1 MTERV
6 VNMNLSQKI
15 ALLST
20 LSSDCIL
27 SEALFYE
34 VLEECGDL
42 KFNYTEYASTQP
54 IDCNQELLRLPNADY
69 DTCCALLTMLLRE
82 DHFSNGSF
90 AQRQRAGQVKAIV
103 DRMITL
109 LDAKS
114 KPSIKQFS
122 EKAIEQLNGFYV
134 YALIDPRNNQV
145 FYIGKGIGN
154 RVFSHEIESGKSPQS
169 EKAKLKRIQEIE
181 KAGLDVKRVIVNWGM
196 TESEAFA
203 AEAAL
208 INMLSFLSADML
220 TNAVA
225 GHHVHEAMTV
235 EDFDMLYGAE
245 RLTSEDIRHSIMV
258 IKINKLY
265 RKGMNPKELYD
276 IVRGNW
282 RASINSIQRRKVEYV
297 FGVYNQL
304 IVAVYKPDEWHYVHD
319 RFDVPQIEDLDEE
332 TLERGKDRVYFVC
345 QDYEHLDKNQQFYL
359 HKSIADL
366 KVNQSSQNPITY
378 LTPME

>member
-1 MTERV
+1 
-6 VNMNLSQKI
+6 MNSSQKI
-15 ALLST
+15 ALLKT
-20 LSSDCIL
+20 LSSDRIL
-27 SEALFYE
+27 SESFFYE

-42 KFNYTEYASTQP
+42 KLNYSEYASTHP
-54 IDCNQELLRLPNADY
+54 IDCDRELLRLPTADY
-69 DTCCALLTMLLRE
+69 DTCCALITMLLRE

-90 AQRQRAGQVKAIV
+90 VRRQRAGQVKAIV

-114 KPSIKQFS
+114 KPSIKLFS
-122 EKAIEQLNGFYV
+122 EKAVEQLNGFYV

-154 RVFSHEIESGKSPQS
+154 RVFSHEIESGKSPKS

-181 KAGLDVKRVIVNWGM
+181 AAGFDVKRVIVNWSM

-235 EDFDMLYGAE
+235 EDFDLLYGAE
-245 RLTSEDIRHSIMV
+245 HLKQEDIQHSIMV

-282 RASINSIQRRKVEYV
+282 RASMASIQKRNVEYV

-319 RFDVPQIEDLDEE
+319 RIDVPQIDDLDEK
-332 TLERGKDRVYFVC
+332 TLEQGKDRVYFVC

>member
-1 MTERV
+1 
-6 VNMNLSQKI
+6 MNSSQKI
-15 ALLST
+15 ALLKS
-20 LSSDCIL
+20 LSSDRVL
-27 SEALFYE
+27 RDSFFYE

-42 KFNYTEYASTQP
+42 KLNYSEYASTHP
-54 IDCNQELLRLPNADY
+54 IDCDRELLRLPTADY
-69 DTCCALLTMLLRE
+69 DTCCALIIMLLRE

-109 LDAKS
+109 LDTKS
-114 KPSIKQFS
+114 KPSIKLFS
-122 EKAIEQLNGFYV
+122 EKAVEQLNGFYV

-154 RVFSHEIESGKSPQS
+154 RVFSHEIESGKSPKS

-181 KAGLDVKRVIVNWGM
+181 AAGFDVKRIIVNWSM

-235 EDFDMLYGAE
+235 EDFDLLYGAE
-245 RLTSEDIRHSIMV
+245 HLKQEDIQHSIMV

-282 RASINSIQRRKVEYV
+282 RASMASIQKRNVEYV

-319 RFDVPQIEDLDEE
+319 RIDVPQIDDLDEE

>member
-1 MTERV
+1 
-6 VNMNLSQKI
+6 MNSSQKI
-15 ALLST
+15 ALLKS
-20 LSSDCIL
+20 LSSDRIL
-27 SEALFYE
+27 SESFFYE

-42 KFNYTEYASTQP
+42 KLNYSEYASTHP
-54 IDCNQELLRLPNADY
+54 IDCDRELLRLPTADY
-69 DTCCALLTMLLRE
+69 DTCCALITMLLRE

-90 AQRQRAGQVKAIV
+90 VRRQRTGQVKAIV

-114 KPSIKQFS
+114 KPSIKLFS
-122 EKAIEQLNGFYV
+122 EKAVEQLNGFYV

-154 RVFSHEIESGKSPQS
+154 RVFSHEIESGKSPKS

-181 KAGLDVKRVIVNWGM
+181 AAGFDVKRIIVNWSM

-208 INMLSFLSADML
+208 LNMFSFLSADML

-235 EDFDMLYGAE
+235 EDFDLLYGAE
-245 RLTSEDIRHSIMV
+245 HLKQEDIQHSIMV

-282 RASINSIQRRKVEYV
+282 RASMASIQKKNVEYV

-319 RFDVPQIEDLDEE
+319 YIDVPQIDDLDEE

-345 QDYEHLDKNQQFYL
+345 RDYESLDENQQFYL

>member
-1 MTERV
+1 
-6 VNMNLSQKI
+6 MNSSQKI
-15 ALLST
+15 ALLKS
-20 LSSDCIL
+20 LSSDRIL
-27 SEALFYE
+27 SESFFYE

-42 KFNYTEYASTQP
+42 KLNYSEYASTHP
-54 IDCNQELLRLPNADY
+54 IDCDRELLRLPTADY

-90 AQRQRAGQVKAIV
+90 ARRQRAGQVKAIV

-114 KPSIKQFS
+114 KPPIKLFS
-122 EKAIEQLNGFYV
+122 EKAVEQLNGFYV

-154 RVFSHEIESGKSPQS
+154 RVFSHEIESGKSPKS

-181 KAGLDVKRVIVNWGM
+181 AAGFDVKRVIVNWSM

-225 GHHVHEAMTV
+225 GHHVHEAITV
-235 EDFDMLYGAE
+235 ENFDLLYGAE
-245 RLTSEDIRHSIMV
+245 HLKQEDVQHSIMV

-282 RASINSIQRRKVEYV
+282 RASMVSIQKRNVEYV

-304 IVAVYKPDEWHYVHD
+304 IVAVYKPNEWHYVHD
-319 RFDVPQIEDLDEE
+319 RIDVPQIDDLDEK

-345 QDYEHLDKNQQFYL
+345 RDYEHLDENQQFYL

>member
-1 MTERV
+1 
-6 VNMNLSQKI
+6 MNSSQKI
-15 ALLST
+15 ALLKT
-20 LSSDCIL
+20 LSSDRIL
-27 SEALFYE
+27 SESFFYE

-42 KFNYTEYASTQP
+42 KLNYSEYASTHP
-54 IDCNQELLRLPNADY
+54 IDCDRELLRLPTAGY

-90 AQRQRAGQVKAIV
+90 ARRQRAGHVKAIV

-114 KPSIKQFS
+114 KPSIKLFS
-122 EKAIEQLNGFYV
+122 EKAVEQLNGFYV

-154 RVFSHEIESGKSPQS
+154 RVFSHEIESGKSPKS

-181 KAGLDVKRVIVNWGM
+181 AAGFDVKRIIVNWSM

-208 INMLSFLSADML
+208 INILSFLSADML

-235 EDFDMLYGAE
+235 EDFDLLYGAE
-245 RLTSEDIRHSIMV
+245 HLKQEDIQHSIMV

-282 RASINSIQRRKVEYV
+282 RASMASIQKRNVEYV

-319 RFDVPQIEDLDEE
+319 RIDVPQIDDLDEE

-345 QDYEHLDKNQQFYL
+345 QDYEHLDEKQQFYL

>member
-1 MTERV
+1 
-6 VNMNLSQKI
+6 MNSSQKI
-15 ALLST
+15 ALLKS
-20 LSSDCIL
+20 LSSDRVL
-27 SEALFYE
+27 SESFFYE

-42 KFNYTEYASTQP
+42 KLNYSEYASTHP
-54 IDCNQELLRLPNADY
+54 IDCDRELLRLPTADY

-90 AQRQRAGQVKAIV
+90 ARRQRAGQIKPIV
-103 DRMITL
+103 DRMISL
-109 LDAKS
+109 LDTKS
-114 KPSIKQFS
+114 KPSIKLFS
-122 EKAIEQLNGFYV
+122 EKAVEQLNGFYV

-154 RVFSHEIESGKSPQS
+154 RVFSHEIESGKSPKS

-181 KAGLDVKRVIVNWGM
+181 AAGHEVKRVIVNWSM
-196 TESEAFA
+196 AESEAFA

-235 EDFDMLYGAE
+235 EDFDLLYGAE
-245 RLTSEDIRHSIMV
+245 HLKQEDIQHSIMV

-282 RASINSIQRRKVEYV
+282 RASMASIQKRNVEYV

-319 RFDVPQIEDLDEE
+319 RIDVPQIDDLDEE

>member
-1 MTERV
+1 
-6 VNMNLSQKI
+6 MNSSQKI
-15 ALLST
+15 ALLKS
-20 LSSDCIL
+20 LSSDRIL
-27 SEALFYE
+27 SESFFYE

-42 KFNYTEYASTQP
+42 KLNYSEYASTHP
-54 IDCNQELLRLPNADY
+54 IDCDRELLRLPTADY
-69 DTCCALLTMLLRE
+69 DTCCALITMLLRE

-90 AQRQRAGQVKAIV
+90 ARRQRAGQVKAIV
-103 DRMITL
+103 DRMISL
-109 LDAKS
+109 LDTKS
-114 KPSIKQFS
+114 KPSIKLFS
-122 EKAIEQLNGFYV
+122 EKAVEQLNGFYV

-154 RVFSHEIESGKSPQS
+154 RVFSHEIESGKSPKS

-181 KAGLDVKRVIVNWGM
+181 AAGFDVKRIIVNWSM

-235 EDFDMLYGAE
+235 EDFDLLYGAE
-245 RLTSEDIRHSIMV
+245 HLKQEDIQHSIMV

-282 RASINSIQRRKVEYV
+282 RASMASIQKRNVEYV

-319 RFDVPQIEDLDEE
+319 YIDVPQIDDLDEE

-345 QDYEHLDKNQQFYL
+345 QDYEHLDENQQFYL

>member
-1 MTERV
+1 
-6 VNMNLSQKI
+6 MNSSQKI
-15 ALLST
+15 ALLKA
-20 LSSDCIL
+20 LSSDRIL
-27 SEALFYE
+27 SESFFYE

-42 KFNYTEYASTQP
+42 KLNYSEYASTHP
-54 IDCNQELLRLPNADY
+54 IDCDRELLRLPTADY
-69 DTCCALLTMLLRE
+69 DTCCALITMLLRE

-90 AQRQRAGQVKAIV
+90 VWRQRAGHVKAIV

-114 KPSIKQFS
+114 KPSIKLFS
-122 EKAIEQLNGFYV
+122 GKAVEQLNGFYV

-154 RVFSHEIESGKSPQS
+154 RVFSHEIESGKSPKS

-181 KAGLDVKRVIVNWGM
+181 AAGFGVKRIIVNWSM

-235 EDFDMLYGAE
+235 EDFDLLYGAE
-245 RLTSEDIRHSIMV
+245 HLKQEDIQHSIMV

-265 RKGMNPKELYD
+265 RKGMNPQELYD

-282 RASINSIQRRKVEYV
+282 RASMASIQKRNVEYV

-319 RFDVPQIEDLDEE
+319 RIDVPQIDDLDEE

-345 QDYEHLDKNQQFYL
+345 RDYEHLDENQQFYL

>member
-1 MTERV
+1 
-6 VNMNLSQKI
+6 MNSSQKI
-15 ALLST
+15 ALLKT
-20 LSSDCIL
+20 LSSDRIL
-27 SEALFYE
+27 SESFFYE

-42 KFNYTEYASTQP
+42 KLNYSEYASTHP
-54 IDCNQELLRLPNADY
+54 IDCDRELLRLPTADY
-69 DTCCALLTMLLRE
+69 DTCCALITMLLRE

-90 AQRQRAGQVKAIV
+90 VRRQRAGQVKAIV

-114 KPSIKQFS
+114 KPSIKLFS
-122 EKAIEQLNGFYV
+122 EKAVEQLNGFYV

-154 RVFSHEIESGKSPQS
+154 RVFSHEIESGKSPKS

-181 KAGLDVKRVIVNWGM
+181 AAGFDVKRVIVNWSM

-208 INMLSFLSADML
+208 INMFSFLSADML

-235 EDFDMLYGAE
+235 EDFDLLYGAE
-245 RLTSEDIRHSIMV
+245 HLKQEDIQHSIMV

-282 RASINSIQRRKVEYV
+282 RASMASIQKRNVEYV

-319 RFDVPQIEDLDEE
+319 RIDVPQIDDLDEE

-345 QDYEHLDKNQQFYL
+345 QDYEHLDEKQQFYL

>member
-1 MTERV
+1 
-6 VNMNLSQKI
+6 MNSSQKI
-15 ALLST
+15 ALLKT
-20 LSSDCIL
+20 LSSDRIL
-27 SEALFYE
+27 SESFFYE

-42 KFNYTEYASTQP
+42 KLNYSEYASTHP
-54 IDCNQELLRLPNADY
+54 IDCDRELLRLPTADY
-69 DTCCALLTMLLRE
+69 DTCCALLSMLLRE

-90 AQRQRAGQVKAIV
+90 VRRQRAGQVKAIV

-114 KPSIKQFS
+114 KPSIKLFS
-122 EKAIEQLNGFYV
+122 EKAVEQLNGFYV
-134 YALIDPRNNQV
+134 YSLIDPRNNQV

-154 RVFSHEIESGKSPQS
+154 RVFSHEIESGKSPKS

-181 KAGLDVKRVIVNWGM
+181 AAGFDVKRIIVNWSM

-235 EDFDMLYGAE
+235 EDFDLLYGAE
-245 RLTSEDIRHSIMV
+245 HLKQEDIQHSIMV

-282 RASINSIQRRKVEYV
+282 RASMASIQKRNVEYV

-319 RFDVPQIEDLDEE
+319 RIDVPQIDDLDKK
-332 TLERGKDRVYFVC
+332 TLEQGKDRVYFVC

>member
-1 MTERV
+1 
-6 VNMNLSQKI
+6 MNSSQKI
-15 ALLST
+15 ALLKA
-20 LSSDCIL
+20 LSSDRIL
-27 SEALFYE
+27 SESFFYE

-42 KFNYTEYASTQP
+42 KLNYSEYASTHP
-54 IDCNQELLRLPNADY
+54 IDCDRELLRLPTADY
-69 DTCCALLTMLLRE
+69 DTCCALITMLLRE

-90 AQRQRAGQVKAIV
+90 ARRQRAGQVKAIV
-103 DRMITL
+103 DRMISL
-109 LDAKS
+109 LDTKS
-114 KPSIKQFS
+114 KPSIKLFS
-122 EKAIEQLNGFYV
+122 EKAVEQLNGFYV

-154 RVFSHEIESGKSPQS
+154 RVFSHEIESGKSPKS

-181 KAGLDVKRVIVNWGM
+181 AAGFDVKRIIVNWSM

-235 EDFDMLYGAE
+235 EDFDLLYGAE
-245 RLTSEDIRHSIMV
+245 HLKQEDIQHSIMV

-282 RASINSIQRRKVEYV
+282 RASMASIQKRNVEYV

-319 RFDVPQIEDLDEE
+319 YIDVPQIDDLDEE

-345 QDYEHLDKNQQFYL
+345 QDYEHLDENQQFYL

>member
-1 MTERV
+1 
-6 VNMNLSQKI
+6 MNSSQKI
-15 ALLST
+15 ALLKS
-20 LSSDCIL
+20 LSSDRIL
-27 SEALFYE
+27 SESFFYE

-42 KFNYTEYASTQP
+42 KLNYSEYASTHP
-54 IDCNQELLRLPNADY
+54 IDCDRELLRLPTADY

-90 AQRQRAGQVKAIV
+90 ARRQRAGQVKAIV

-114 KPSIKQFS
+114 KPSIKLFS
-122 EKAIEQLNGFYV
+122 EKAVEQLNGFYV

-154 RVFSHEIESGKSPQS
+154 RVFSHEIESGKSPKS

-181 KAGLDVKRVIVNWGM
+181 AAGFDVNRVIVNWSM

-235 EDFDMLYGAE
+235 EDFDLLYGAE
-245 RLTSEDIRHSIMV
+245 HLKQEDIQHSIMV

-276 IVRGNW
+276 IIRGNW
-282 RASINSIQRRKVEYV
+282 RASMASIQKRNVEYV

-319 RFDVPQIEDLDEE
+319 RIDVPQIDDLDEE

-345 QDYEHLDKNQQFYL
+345 QDYEHLDENQQFYL

-378 LTPME
+378 LTSME

>member
-1 MTERV
+1 
-6 VNMNLSQKI
+6 MNSSQKI
-15 ALLST
+15 ALLKS
-20 LSSDCIL
+20 LSSDRIL
-27 SEALFYE
+27 SESFFYE

-42 KFNYTEYASTQP
+42 KLNYSEYASTHP
-54 IDCNQELLRLPNADY
+54 IDCDRELLRLPTADY

-90 AQRQRAGQVKAIV
+90 VRRQRAGQVKAIV

-114 KPSIKQFS
+114 KPSIKLFS
-122 EKAIEQLNGFYV
+122 EKAVEQLNGFYV

-154 RVFSHEIESGKSPQS
+154 RVFSHEIESGKSPKS

-181 KAGLDVKRVIVNWGM
+181 AAGFDVKRVVVNWSM

-235 EDFDMLYGAE
+235 EDFDLLYGAE
-245 RLTSEDIRHSIMV
+245 HLKQEDIQHSIMV

-282 RASINSIQRRKVEYV
+282 RASMASIQKRNVEYV

-319 RFDVPQIEDLDEE
+319 RIDVPQIDDLDEE

>member
-1 MTERV
+1 
-6 VNMNLSQKI
+6 MNSSQKI
-15 ALLST
+15 ALLKS
-20 LSSDCIL
+20 LSSDRIL
-27 SEALFYE
+27 SESFFYE

-42 KFNYTEYASTQP
+42 KLNYSEYASTHP
-54 IDCNQELLRLPNADY
+54 IDCDRELLRLPTADY
-69 DTCCALLTMLLRE
+69 DTCCALITMLLRE

-90 AQRQRAGQVKAIV
+90 ARRQREGQVKAIV

-114 KPSIKQFS
+114 KPSIKLFS
-122 EKAIEQLNGFYV
+122 EKAVEQLNGFYV

-154 RVFSHEIESGKSPQS
+154 RVFSHEIESGKSPKS

-181 KAGLDVKRVIVNWGM
+181 AAGFDVKRVIVNWSM

-235 EDFDMLYGAE
+235 EDFDLLYGAE
-245 RLTSEDIRHSIMV
+245 HLKQEDIQHSIMV

-282 RASINSIQRRKVEYV
+282 RASMASIQKRNVEYV

-319 RFDVPQIEDLDEE
+319 RIDVPQIDDLDEE

>member
-1 MTERV
+1 
-6 VNMNLSQKI
+6 MNSSQKI
-15 ALLST
+15 ALLKS
-20 LSSDCIL
+20 LSSDRVL
-27 SEALFYE
+27 SESFFYE

-42 KFNYTEYASTQP
+42 KLNYSEYASTHP
-54 IDCNQELLRLPNADY
+54 IDCDRELLRLPTADY

-90 AQRQRAGQVKAIV
+90 VRRQRAGQVKAIV

-114 KPSIKQFS
+114 KPSIKLFS
-122 EKAIEQLNGFYV
+122 EKAVEQLNGFYV

-154 RVFSHEIESGKSPQS
+154 RVFSHEIESGKSPKS

-181 KAGLDVKRVIVNWGM
+181 AAGFDVKRVIVNWSM

-235 EDFDMLYGAE
+235 EDFDLLYDAE
-245 RLTSEDIRHSIMV
+245 HLKQEDIQHSIMV

-282 RASINSIQRRKVEYV
+282 RASMASIQKRNVEYV

-319 RFDVPQIEDLDEE
+319 RIDVPQIEDLDEE
-332 TLERGKDRVYFVC
+332 TLERGKNRVYFIC
-345 QDYEHLDKNQQFYL
+345 KDYEHLDKNQEFYL
-359 HKSIADL
+359 YKSIAEL

-378 LTPME
+378 LTRSE

>member
-1 MTERV
+1 
-6 VNMNLSQKI
+6 MNSSQKI
-15 ALLST
+15 ALLKS
-20 LSSDCIL
+20 LSSDRIL
-27 SEALFYE
+27 SESFFYE

-42 KFNYTEYASTQP
+42 KLNYSEYASTHP
-54 IDCNQELLRLPNADY
+54 IDCDRELLRLPTADY

-90 AQRQRAGQVKAIV
+90 VRRQRAGQVKAIV

-114 KPSIKQFS
+114 KPSIKLFS
-122 EKAIEQLNGFYV
+122 EKAVEQLNGFYV

-154 RVFSHEIESGKSPQS
+154 RVFSHEIESGKSPKS

-181 KAGLDVKRVIVNWGM
+181 AAGFDVKRVIVNWSM

-208 INMLSFLSADML
+208 INMLSFLSTDML

-235 EDFDMLYGAE
+235 EDFDLLYGAE
-245 RLTSEDIRHSIMV
+245 HLKQEDIQHSIMV

-282 RASINSIQRRKVEYV
+282 RASMVSIQKRNVEYV

-304 IVAVYKPDEWHYVHD
+304 IVTVYKPDEWHYVHD
-319 RFDVPQIEDLDEE
+319 RIDVPQIESLDEE
-332 TLERGKDRVYFVC
+332 TLERGKDRVYFIC
-345 QDYEHLDKNQQFYL
+345 RDYEHLDENQQFYL

>member
-1 MTERV
+1 
-6 VNMNLSQKI
+6 MNSSQKI
-15 ALLST
+15 ALLKA
-20 LSSDCIL
+20 LSSDRIL
-27 SEALFYE
+27 SESFFYE

-42 KFNYTEYASTQP
+42 KLNYSEYASTHP
-54 IDCNQELLRLPNADY
+54 IDCDRELLRLPTADY
-69 DTCCALLTMLLRE
+69 DTCCALITMLLRE

-90 AQRQRAGQVKAIV
+90 VRRQRAGHVKAIV

-114 KPSIKQFS
+114 KPSIKLFS
-122 EKAIEQLNGFYV
+122 EKAVEQLNGFYV

-154 RVFSHEIESGKSPQS
+154 RVFSHEIESGKSPKS

-181 KAGLDVKRVIVNWGM
+181 AAGFDVKRIIVNWSM

-235 EDFDMLYGAE
+235 EDFDLLYGAE
-245 RLTSEDIRHSIMV
+245 HLKQEDIQHSIMV

-282 RASINSIQRRKVEYV
+282 RASMASIQKRNVEYV

-319 RFDVPQIEDLDEE
+319 RIDVPQIDDLDEE

-345 QDYEHLDKNQQFYL
+345 QDYEHLDENQQFYL

>member
-1 MTERV
+1 
-6 VNMNLSQKI
+6 MNSSQKI
-15 ALLST
+15 ALLKS
-20 LSSDCIL
+20 LSSDRIL
-27 SEALFYE
+27 SESFFYE

-42 KFNYTEYASTQP
+42 KLNYSEYASTHP
-54 IDCNQELLRLPNADY
+54 IDCDRELLRLPTADY

-90 AQRQRAGQVKAIV
+90 VRRQRAGQVKAIV

-114 KPSIKQFS
+114 KPSIKLFS
-122 EKAIEQLNGFYV
+122 EKAVEQLNGFYV

-154 RVFSHEIESGKSPQS
+154 RVFSHEIESGKSPKS

-181 KAGLDVKRVIVNWGM
+181 AAGFDVKRVIVNWSM

-235 EDFDMLYGAE
+235 EDFDLLYDAE
-245 RLTSEDIRHSIMV
+245 HLKQEDIQHSIMV

-282 RASINSIQRRKVEYV
+282 RASMASIQKRNVEYV

-319 RFDVPQIEDLDEE
+319 RIDVPQIDDLDEE

-345 QDYEHLDKNQQFYL
+345 QDYEHLDENQQFYL

>member
-1 MTERV
+1 
-6 VNMNLSQKI
+6 MNSSQKI
-15 ALLST
+15 ALLKS
-20 LSSDCIL
+20 LSSDRIL
-27 SEALFYE
+27 SESFFYE

-42 KFNYTEYASTQP
+42 KLNYSEYASTHP
-54 IDCNQELLRLPNADY
+54 IDCDRELLRLPTADY
-69 DTCCALLTMLLRE
+69 DTCCALITMLLRE

-90 AQRQRAGQVKAIV
+90 VRRQRAGQVKAIV

-114 KPSIKQFS
+114 KPSIKLFS
-122 EKAIEQLNGFYV
+122 EKAVEQLNGFYV

-154 RVFSHEIESGKSPQS
+154 RVFSHEIESGKSPKS

-181 KAGLDVKRVIVNWGM
+181 AAGFDVKRIIVNWSM

-235 EDFDMLYGAE
+235 EDFDLLYGAE
-245 RLTSEDIRHSIMV
+245 HLKQEDIQHSIMV

-282 RASINSIQRRKVEYV
+282 RASMVSIQKRNVEYV

-319 RFDVPQIEDLDEE
+319 RIDVPQIDDLDEE

>member
-1 MTERV
+1 
-6 VNMNLSQKI
+6 MNSSQKI
-15 ALLST
+15 ALLKT
-20 LSSDCIL
+20 LSSDRIF
-27 SEALFYE
+27 SESFFYE

-42 KFNYTEYASTQP
+42 KLNYSEYSSTHP
-54 IDCNQELLRLPNADY
+54 IDCDRELLRLPTADY

-90 AQRQRAGQVKAIV
+90 VRRQRAGQVKAIV

-109 LDAKS
+109 LDTKS
-114 KPSIKQFS
+114 KPSIKLFS
-122 EKAIEQLNGFYV
+122 EKAVEQLNGFYV

-154 RVFSHEIESGKSPQS
+154 RVFSHEIESGKSPKS

-181 KAGLDVKRVIVNWGM
+181 AAGFDVKRVVVNWSM

-235 EDFDMLYGAE
+235 EDFDLLYGAE
-245 RLTSEDIRHSIMV
+245 HLKQEDVQHSIMV

-282 RASINSIQRRKVEYV
+282 RASMVSIQKRNVEYV

-319 RFDVPQIEDLDEE
+319 RIDVPQIDDLDEK

>member
-1 MTERV
+1 
-6 VNMNLSQKI
+6 MNSSQKI
-15 ALLST
+15 ALLKS
-20 LSSDCIL
+20 LSSDRIL
-27 SEALFYE
+27 SESFFYE

-42 KFNYTEYASTQP
+42 KLNYSEYASTHP
-54 IDCNQELLRLPNADY
+54 IDCDRELLRLPTADY

-90 AQRQRAGQVKAIV
+90 ARRQRAGHVKAIV

-109 LDAKS
+109 LDTKS
-114 KPSIKQFS
+114 KPSIKLFS
-122 EKAIEQLNGFYV
+122 EKAVEQLNGFYV
-134 YALIDPRNNQV
+134 YALIDPRNNQF

-154 RVFSHEIESGKSPQS
+154 RVFSHEIESGKSPKS

-181 KAGLDVKRVIVNWGM
+181 AAGFDVKRIIVNWSM

-208 INMLSFLSADML
+208 INMLRFLSSDML

-235 EDFDMLYGAE
+235 EDFDLLYGAE
-245 RLTSEDIRHSIMV
+245 HLKPEDIQHSIMV

-265 RKGMNPKELYD
+265 RQGMNPKELYD

-282 RASINSIQRRKVEYV
+282 RASMASIQKRNVEYV

-319 RFDVPQIEDLDEE
+319 RIDVPQIDDLDEE

-378 LTPME
+378 LAPAE

>member
-1 MTERV
+1 
-6 VNMNLSQKI
+6 MNSSQKI
-15 ALLST
+15 ALLKS
-20 LSSDCIL
+20 LSSDRIF
-27 SEALFYE
+27 SESFFYE

-42 KFNYTEYASTQP
+42 KLNYSEYASTHP
-54 IDCNQELLRLPNADY
+54 IDCDRELLRLPTADY

-90 AQRQRAGQVKAIV
+90 VRRQRAGQVKAIV

-114 KPSIKQFS
+114 KPSIKLFS
-122 EKAIEQLNGFYV
+122 EKAVEQLNGFYV

-154 RVFSHEIESGKSPQS
+154 RVFSHEIESGKSPKS

-181 KAGLDVKRVIVNWGM
+181 AAGFDVKRVIVNWSM

-235 EDFDMLYGAE
+235 EDFDLLYGAE
-245 RLTSEDIRHSIMV
+245 HLKQEDIQHSIMV

-282 RASINSIQRRKVEYV
+282 RASMVSIQKRNVEYV

-319 RFDVPQIEDLDEE
+319 RIDVPQIDDLDEE

>member
-1 MTERV
+1 
-6 VNMNLSQKI
+6 MNSSQKI
-15 ALLST
+15 ALLKA
-20 LSSDCIL
+20 LSSDRIL
-27 SEALFYE
+27 SESFFYE

-42 KFNYTEYASTQP
+42 KLNYSEYASTHP
-54 IDCNQELLRLPNADY
+54 IDCDRELLRLPTADY
-69 DTCCALLTMLLRE
+69 DTCCALITMLLRE

-90 AQRQRAGQVKAIV
+90 VRRQRAGHVKAIV

-114 KPSIKQFS
+114 KPSIKLFS
-122 EKAIEQLNGFYV
+122 EKAVEQLNGFYV

-154 RVFSHEIESGKSPQS
+154 RVFSHEIESGKSPKS

-181 KAGLDVKRVIVNWGM
+181 AAGFGVKRIIVNWSM

-235 EDFDMLYGAE
+235 EDFDLLYGAE
-245 RLTSEDIRHSIMV
+245 HLKQEDIQHSIMV

-282 RASINSIQRRKVEYV
+282 RASMASIQKRNVEYV

-319 RFDVPQIEDLDEE
+319 RIDVPQIDDLDEK

-345 QDYEHLDKNQQFYL
+345 QDYEHLDENQQFYL

>member
-1 MTERV
+1 
-6 VNMNLSQKI
+6 MNSSQKI
-15 ALLST
+15 ALLKS
-20 LSSDCIL
+20 LSSDRIL
-27 SEALFYE
+27 SESFFYE

-42 KFNYTEYASTQP
+42 KLKYSEYASTHP
-54 IDCNQELLRLPNADY
+54 IDCDRELLRLPTADY
-69 DTCCALLTMLLRE
+69 DTCCALITMLLRE

-90 AQRQRAGQVKAIV
+90 VWRQRAGHVKAIV

-114 KPSIKQFS
+114 NPSIKLFS
-122 EKAIEQLNGFYV
+122 GKAVEQLNGFYV

-154 RVFSHEIESGKSPQS
+154 RVFSHEIESGKSPKS

-181 KAGLDVKRVIVNWGM
+181 AAGFDVKRVIVNWSM

-235 EDFDMLYGAE
+235 EDFDLLYGAE
-245 RLTSEDIRHSIMV
+245 HLKQEDIQHSSMV

-265 RKGMNPKELYD
+265 RKGMNPQELYD

-282 RASINSIQRRKVEYV
+282 RASMASIQKRNVEYV

-319 RFDVPQIEDLDEE
+319 RIDVPQIDDLDEE

-345 QDYEHLDKNQQFYL
+345 RDYEHLDKNQQFYL

>member
-1 MTERV
+1 
-6 VNMNLSQKI
+6 MNSSQKI
-15 ALLST
+15 ALLKA
-20 LSSDCIL
+20 LSSDRIL
-27 SEALFYE
+27 SESFFYE

-42 KFNYTEYASTQP
+42 KLNYSEYASTHP
-54 IDCNQELLRLPNADY
+54 IDCDRELLRLPTADY
-69 DTCCALLTMLLRE
+69 DTCCALITMLLRE

-90 AQRQRAGQVKAIV
+90 VWRQRAGHVKAIV

-114 KPSIKQFS
+114 KPSIKLFS
-122 EKAIEQLNGFYV
+122 EKAVEQLNGFYV

-154 RVFSHEIESGKSPQS
+154 RVFSHEIESGKSPKS

-181 KAGLDVKRVIVNWGM
+181 AAGFGVKRIIVNWSM

-235 EDFDMLYGAE
+235 EDFDLLYGAE
-245 RLTSEDIRHSIMV
+245 HLKQEDIQHSIMV

-282 RASINSIQRRKVEYV
+282 RASMASIQKRNVEYV

-319 RFDVPQIEDLDEE
+319 RIDVPQIDDLDEE

-345 QDYEHLDKNQQFYL
+345 RDYEHLDENQQFYL

>member
-1 MTERV
+1 
-6 VNMNLSQKI
+6 MNSSQKI
-15 ALLST
+15 ALLKS
-20 LSSDCIL
+20 LSSDRIL
-27 SEALFYE
+27 SESFFYE

-42 KFNYTEYASTQP
+42 KLNYSEYASTHP
-54 IDCNQELLRLPNADY
+54 IDCDRELLRLPAADY
-69 DTCCALLTMLLRE
+69 DTCCALLSMLLRE

-90 AQRQRAGQVKAIV
+90 VRRQRAGQVKAIV

-114 KPSIKQFS
+114 KPSIKLFS
-122 EKAIEQLNGFYV
+122 EKAVEQLNGFYV

-154 RVFSHEIESGKSPQS
+154 RVFSHEIESGKSPKS

-181 KAGLDVKRVIVNWGM
+181 AAGFDVKRIIVNWSM

-235 EDFDMLYGAE
+235 EDFDLLYGAE
-245 RLTSEDIRHSIMV
+245 HLKQEDIQHSIMV

-282 RASINSIQRRKVEYV
+282 RASMASIQKRNVEYV

-319 RFDVPQIEDLDEE
+319 RIDVPQIDDLDEE
-332 TLERGKDRVYFVC
+332 TLERGKDRVYFIC
-345 QDYEHLDKNQQFYL
+345 RDYEHLDENQQFYL

>member
-1 MTERV
+1 
-6 VNMNLSQKI
+6 MNLSQKI
-15 ALLST
+15 TLLKT
-20 LSSDCIL
+20 LSSNRIL
-27 SEALFYE
+27 SEALFYK
-34 VLEECGDL
+34 VLEECDDL
-42 KFNYTEYASTQP
+42 KFNYAEYASTQP
-54 IDCNQELLRLPNADY
+54 IDCNRELLRLPNADY

-90 AQRQRAGQVKAIV
+90 AQRQRAGQVKPII
-103 DRMITL
+103 DRMITML
-109 LDAKS
+109 ETKN

-154 RVFSHEIESGKSPQS
+154 RVFSHEIESGKSPKS

-181 KAGLDVKRVIVNWGM
+181 ESGHAVKRVIVNWDM

-208 INMLSFLSADML
+208 INMLSSLSADML

-245 RLTSEDIRHSIMV
+245 RLTPEDIQHSIMV

-265 RKGMNPKELYD
+265 RKGMNAKELYD

-319 RFDVPQIEDLDEE
+319 RIDVPQIENLDEE
-332 TLERGKDRVYFVC
+332 TLERGKNRVYFTC
-345 QDYEHLDKNQQFYL
+345 DDYEHLDESQQFYL

-366 KVNQSSQNPITY
+366 KTNQTSQNPITY
-378 LTPME
+378 LTR

>member
-1 MTERV
+1 
-6 VNMNLSQKI
+6 MNSSQKI
-15 ALLST
+15 ALLKS
-20 LSSDCIL
+20 LSSDRVL
-27 SEALFYE
+27 SESFFYE

-42 KFNYTEYASTQP
+42 KLNYSEYASTHP
-54 IDCNQELLRLPNADY
+54 IDCDRELLRLPTADY

-90 AQRQRAGQVKAIV
+90 ARRQRAGQVKAIV

-114 KPSIKQFS
+114 KPSIKLFS
-122 EKAIEQLNGFYV
+122 EKAVEQLNGFYV

-154 RVFSHEIESGKSPQS
+154 RVFSHEIESGKSPKS

-181 KAGLDVKRVIVNWGM
+181 AAGFDVKRVIVNWSM

-235 EDFDMLYGAE
+235 EDFDLLYGAE
-245 RLTSEDIRHSIMV
+245 HLKQEDIQHSIMV

-282 RASINSIQRRKVEYV
+282 RASMASIQKRNVEYV

-319 RFDVPQIEDLDEE
+319 RIDVPQIDDLDEE

>member
-1 MTERV
+1 
-6 VNMNLSQKI
+6 MNSSQKI
-15 ALLST
+15 ALLKS

-27 SEALFYE
+27 SESFFYE

-42 KFNYTEYASTQP
+42 KLNYSEYASTHP
-54 IDCNQELLRLPNADY
+54 IDCDRELLRLPTADY
-69 DTCCALLTMLLRE
+69 DTCCALLSMLLRE

-90 AQRQRAGQVKAIV
+90 VRRQRAGQVKAIV
-103 DRMITL
+103 DRMVTL

-114 KPSIKQFS
+114 KPSIKLFS
-122 EKAIEQLNGFYV
+122 EKAVEQLNGFYV

-154 RVFSHEIESGKSPQS
+154 RVFSHEIESGKSPKS
-169 EKAKLKRIQEIE
+169 EKAKLKRIQEIDA
-181 KAGLDVKRVIVNWGM
+181 AGFDVKRVIVNWSM

-235 EDFDMLYGAE
+235 EDFDLLYGAE
-245 RLTSEDIRHSIMV
+245 HLKQEDIQHSIMV

-265 RKGMNPKELYD
+265 RKGMNPNELYD

-282 RASINSIQRRKVEYV
+282 RASMASIQKRNVEYV

-319 RFDVPQIEDLDEE
+319 RIDVPQIDDLDEE
-332 TLERGKDRVYFVC
+332 TLERGKDRVYFTC
-345 QDYEHLDKNQQFYL
+345 DDYEHLDENQQFYL

-366 KVNQSSQNPITY
+366 KLNHSAQNPITY
-378 LTPME
+378 LSR

>member
-1 MTERV
+1 
-6 VNMNLSQKI
+6 MNSSQKI
-15 ALLST
+15 ALLKS
-20 LSSDCIL
+20 LSSDRIL
-27 SEALFYE
+27 SESFFYE

-42 KFNYTEYASTQP
+42 KLNYSEYASTHP
-54 IDCNQELLRLPNADY
+54 IDCDRELLRLPTADY
-69 DTCCALLTMLLRE
+69 DTCCALITMLLRE

-90 AQRQRAGQVKAIV
+90 ARRQRAGQVKAIV

-114 KPSIKQFS
+114 KPSIKLFS
-122 EKAIEQLNGFYV
+122 EKAVEQLNGFYV

-154 RVFSHEIESGKSPQS
+154 RVFSHEIESGKSPKS

-181 KAGLDVKRVIVNWGM
+181 AAGFDVNRVIVNWSM

-235 EDFDMLYGAE
+235 EDFDLLYGAE
-245 RLTSEDIRHSIMV
+245 HLKQEDIQHSIMV
-258 IKINKLY
+258 IKLNKLY
-265 RKGMNPKELYD
+265 RNGMNPKELYD

-282 RASINSIQRRKVEYV
+282 RASMASIQKRNVEYV

-319 RFDVPQIEDLDEE
+319 RIDVPQIDDLDEE

-345 QDYEHLDKNQQFYL
+345 QDYEHLDENQQFYL

-378 LTPME
+378 LMPSE

>member
-1 MTERV
+1 MK
-6 VNMNLSQKI
+6 KI
-15 ALLST
+15 SLLKP
-20 LSSDCIL
+20 LSSDHIL
-27 SEALFYE
+27 SEAFFYE

-42 KFNYTEYASTQP
+42 KFNYYEYATTSP
-54 IDCNQELLRLPNADY
+54 IDCDQELLRLPTADY

-90 AQRQRAGQVKAIV
+90 GQRQRAGQVKPII
-103 DRMITL
+103 DRMIAL
-109 LDAKS
+109 LEAKS
-114 KPSIKQFS
+114 KPCVKLFS
-122 EKAIEQLNGFYV
+122 EKAIEHLNGYYV

-154 RVFSHEIESGKSPQS
+154 RVFSHEIESGKSPKS
-169 EKAKLKRIQEIE
+169 EKAKLKRIREIE
-181 KAGLDVKRVIVNWGM
+181 GAGLDVKRVIVNWGM

-208 INMLSFLSADML
+208 INMLGFLSADML

-235 EDFDMLYGAE
+235 EDFDTLYGAE
-245 RLTSEDIRHSIMV
+245 HLKQEDIWHSIMV

-265 RKGMNPKELYD
+265 RKGMSPKELYD

-282 RASINSIQRRKVEYV
+282 RASMNSIQKRKVEYV

-319 RFDVPQIEDLDEE
+319 RIDVPQIEDLDEE
-332 TLERGKDRVYFVC
+332 TLEWGKDRVYFIC
-345 QDYEHLDKNQQFYL
+345 QDYEYLDKNQQFYL

-366 KVNQSSQNPITY
+366 KVNQASQNPITY
-378 LTPME
+378 LSPSL